1 MSRFPELIGE
11 SIERLV
17 IAESLHVEELASA
30 IARETLSRQGALRSQ
45 VRIEAIQ
52 STTRTAP
59 RSGLPSQEISTLIG
73 VATASAAGH
82 APRGGRARARHH
94 GLPVRAGDGARPRR
108 RSAWPSM
115 GYGEEERERI
125 LDAVPIATHNQ
136 RGEATLLLGTREHVP
151 AERLAAIAERSMS
164 APILTLL
171 KRTDELHVV
180 EQAHANPRFVE
191 DVVREMVAGVVE
203 EFPELEDDAFV
214 QAHQL
219 NFETIHAHDVIAERT
234 GLLGELRA
242 RARGRRRRH
251 ARVARR
257 LAAQLGSEA
266 SVGVE
271 ALGERDDRVEHVDDL
286 GADEVRGRQA
296 AAGAEVRAGLAER
309 ADAVE
314 AAGDRAA
321 VGAEQVAEQLAVVLV
336 GVERHDRRVDVEHA
350 LAGVVLEVDR
360 AAVAL
365 DQPAAAVERL
375 VDDAEPAQDALDV
388 EVRLI
393 GLLVAHGAA
402 EVERLGELDAVAPLE
417 DRGLDDAARA
427 VGMAPRLLEPDRL
440 LARARVEVQARE
452 VLEQAVLGRE
462 ASRSDLDG
470 GDDALELARRQA
482 PHPGLSAARLLE
494 CAPDIA

>member
-1 MSRFPELIGE
+1 MSRPASDDVALRHDVQASAPRVRVSLTRAGVTGIQSVIRIAHGGKERLYAAQLECTVDLDPPHKGVHMSRFPEQIGE

-17 IAESLHVEELASA
+17 IGESLHVEELASA
-30 IARETLSRQGALRSQ
+30 IARETLGRQGALRSQ

-52 STTRTAP
+52 STTRTTP

-73 VATASAAGH
+73 VATASAQGVRRAVGVRVRGITACPCAQGMVRDH
-82 APRGGRARARHH
+82 ADERLAE
-94 GLPVRAGDGARPRR
+94 L
-108 RSAWPSM
+108 

-125 LDAVPIATHNQ
+125 LDTVPIATHNQ

-191 DVVREMVAGVVE
+191 DVVREMIAGVVE

-214 QAHQL
+214 QAHQR

-242 RARGRRRRH
+242 SSRAATAAPTSRSTTGCG
-251 ARVARR
+251 ARALR
-257 LAAQLGSEA
+257 

-314 AAGDRAA
+314 ASGDRAA
-321 VGAEQVAEQLAVVLV
+321 VRAEQVAEQLAVVLV

-350 LAGVVLEVDR
+350 LAGVVLEIDR
-360 AAVAL
+360 ATVAL

-393 GLLVAHGAA
+393 GLLVPAG
-402 EVERLGELDAVAPLE
+402 RR
-417 DRGLDDAARA
+417 DR
-427 VGMAPRLLEPDRL
+427 APR
-440 LARARVEVQARE
+440 
-452 VLEQAVLGRE
+452 
-462 ASRSDLDG
+462 
-470 GDDALELARRQA
+470 
-482 PHPGLSAARLLE
+482 SA
-494 CAPDIA
+494 